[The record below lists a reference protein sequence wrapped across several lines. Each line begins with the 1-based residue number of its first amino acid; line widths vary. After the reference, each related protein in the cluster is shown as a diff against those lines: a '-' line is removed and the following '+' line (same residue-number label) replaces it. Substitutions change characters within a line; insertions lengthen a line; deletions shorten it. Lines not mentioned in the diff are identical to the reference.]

1 MIASLKGQIKEVS
14 STFVVINVNGVG
26 FRVEGDFLGLLP
38 DQEIELSIHTHFSE
52 NSIRLF
58 GFRDKE
64 SFELFKLLLTVPGVG
79 PKSALLLL
87 SNVGVASIKRAVNE
101 GNPQMLKGKGIGL
114 KIAQKV
120 VIELAS
126 KFEKIEQG
134 SIILL
139 TPVEEKKFNDVYS
152 ALTELGFSKPEIN
165 EIKNELT
172 SIKDSSSERMLRIA
186 LKLLKDR
193 SRND

>member
-1 MIASLKGQIKEVS
+1 MIASLKGTIKEVNS
-14 STFVVINVNGVG
+14 SFLVIDVNGVG
-26 FRVEGDFLGLLP
+26 FKVEGDFLGLKTGQ
-38 DQEIELSIHTHFSE
+38 DIDLSIHTHFSE

-58 GFRDKE
+58 GFTNSE

-87 SNVGVASIKRAVNE
+87 SNLGVESIKRAVNE

-139 TPVEEKKFNDVYS
+139 SPAEEKKMNEVFS
-152 ALTELGFSKPEIN
+152 ALLELGFSKQEIN
-165 EIKNELT
+165 NIKNEL
-172 SIKDSSSERMLRIA
+172 SSLQELSSEKMLRVA
-186 LKLLKDR
+186 LKLLKDHSR
-193 SRND
+193 S

>member
-1 MIASLKGQIKEVS
+1 MIASLKGLIKEVS
-14 STFVVINVNGVG
+14 NSFLVIDVGGVG
-26 FRVEGDFLGLLP
+26 FRVEGDFLDLLP
-38 DQEIELSIHTHFSE
+38 EQEIELSIHTHFSE

-58 GFRDKE
+58 GFRDRE

-79 PKSALLLL
+79 PKSALQLL
-87 SNVGVASIKRAVNE
+87 SNIGVANIKRAVNE
-101 GNPQMLKGKGIGL
+101 GNPQLLKGKGIGL

-134 SIILL
+134 SIILVNS
-139 TPVEEKKFNDVYS
+139 VEEKKFNEVYS
-152 ALTELGFSKPEIN
+152 ALIELGFSKPEIN
-165 EIKNELT
+165 DIKNSLIT
-172 SIKDSSSERMLRIA
+172 IKDSSSEKMLRVA
-186 LKLLKDR
+186 LKLFKDR